1 MTAAEDFYTFCRTV
15 KARSQEHHQAMEIAL
30 ERGWWAIAGSVLRM
44 ELDSMIRVIYL
55 LHSPDTRDRILASC
69 VTGNGFKDGRNRIPD
84 RQMISVATGDNHWV
98 NAVYRFGNKFVHL
111 TDAHDYADVDPCQ
124 AYDQKDEVVNYLNRY
139 HGGKLP
145 GQPLGAS
152 STLPDIA
159 AYAPLVLDKITS
171 NLLGYLER
179 LREEVAPLN
188 EGLA

>member
-55 LHSPDTRDRILASC
+55 LHNPDVRDRILASC
-69 VTGNGFKDGRNRIPD
+69 VTGNGFKDDRGRISD
-84 RQMISVATGDNHWV
+84 RRMIDVATGDNSWV
-98 NAVYRFGNKFVHL
+98 AAVYGFGNKFVHL
-111 TDAHDYADVDPCQ
+111 TDAHDYADVDPFQ
-124 AYDQKDEVVNYLNRY
+124 AYDHKDEVINYLNRY

-145 GQPLGAS
+145 GLPLSAS
-152 STLPDIA
+152 STLRDIA

-171 NLLGYLER
+171 NLLGYVER
-179 LREEVAPLN
+179 LHEEVAPLN